1 MSALRP
7 DVTIEVLH
15 QRQRGMLPDLLGVRI
30 VALSQGTLT
39 GEIEIRPQ
47 LLAPN
52 GFLHAATVV
61 GLADT
66 CCGYACIAHL
76 PEHAPN
82 FTTLELK
89 SNFLGTCRDGTI
101 RAVATAV
108 HLGRSTHVW
117 DASVFDPSGRAI
129 ALFRCTQMLLR

>member
-1 MSALRP
+1 MSTLRP
-7 DVTIEVLH
+7 EITIEALNELND
-15 QRQRGMLPDLLGVRI
+15 GTLPELLGVRI
-30 VALSQGTLT
+30 VALAQGTLT
-39 GEIEIRPQ
+39 GKLAIRPQ

-52 GFLHAATVV
+52 GFLHAATVI

-76 PEHAPN
+76 PAEARN
-82 FTTLELK
+82 FTTIELK

-108 HLGRSTHVW
+108 HLGRRTHVW
-117 DASVFDPSGRAI
+117 DASVFDPDGRTI
-129 ALFRCTQMLLR
+129 ALFRCTQMLLA

>member
-1 MSALRP
+1 MSTLRP
-7 DVTIEVLH
+7 EFTPETLQDL
-15 QRQRGMLPDLLGVRI
+15 QRGTLPDLLGVRI
-30 VALSQGTLT
+30 VALAQGTLT
-39 GEIEIRPQ
+39 GKLVVRPE

-52 GFLHAATVV
+52 GFLHAATVI

-76 PEHAPN
+76 PEQAKN
-82 FTTLELK
+82 FTTIELK

-117 DASVFDPSGRAI
+117 DATVFDPNGRTL
-129 ALFRCTQMLLR
+129 ALFRCTQMLLA